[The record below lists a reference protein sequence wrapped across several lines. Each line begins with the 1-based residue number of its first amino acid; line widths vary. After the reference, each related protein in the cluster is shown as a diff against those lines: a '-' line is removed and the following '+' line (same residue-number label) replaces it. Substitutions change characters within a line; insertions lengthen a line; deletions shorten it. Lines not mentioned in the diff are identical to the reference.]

1 VTFFIGR
8 RDFITLLGGA
18 AAAWPLAARAQQ
30 PAMRVAGYLHTSTP
44 PEYARRAFIQGLS
57 EAGYSEG
64 QNIAIIYRFGE
75 SRPERLTDLANDLVQ
90 LGVEII
96 VTSGGSLA
104 TQAAKKTT
112 TRTPIVFIMGDAD
125 PVQAGIVAGLNR
137 PGGNITGISL
147 LGGALGPKRVEILRE
162 IVPGATVIA
171 VLVNPDNQNSA
182 PYADEVEAAIRAAGQ
197 RAIILRAASAGEFE
211 HAFALL
217 LEQKAGALIVTA
229 DNTFTREATRLT
241 ELAARR
247 QVPAI
252 YQWRD
257 FVTAGG
263 LISYGASLAEANRQA
278 GVYTG
283 RILKGDKP
291 ADLPVIQPTKFELVI
306 NLKTAK
312 ALGLEIPATVL
323 ARADEVIE

>member
-1 VTFFIGR
+1 MR
-8 RDFITLLGGA
+8 RREFITIFGGA
-18 AAAWPLAARAQQ
+18 AVAWPLAARAQQ
-30 PAMRVAGYLHTSTP
+30 PAIRVIGFLHTSTP
-44 PEYARRAFIQGLS
+44 PEHGRLAFIEGLS
-57 EAGYSEG
+57 EAGYREG
-64 QNIAIIYRFGE
+64 RNIAILYRFGE
-75 SRPERLTDLANDLVQ
+75 SRPERLPGLAIDLVRS
-90 LGVEII
+90 GVEAI

-104 TQAAKKTT
+104 THAAARATT
-112 TRTPIVFIMGDAD
+112 TIPIVFIMGDAD
-125 PVQAGIVAGLNR
+125 PVRAGIVASLSR
-137 PGGNITGISL
+137 PGGNITGLSL

-171 VLVNPDNQNSA
+171 VLVNPDNPNSA
-182 PYADEVEAAIRAAGQ
+182 PHANEVESAIQAAGQ
-197 RAIILRAASAGEFE
+197 RAVILRAASADQFE
-211 HAFALL
+211 RAFALL

-229 DNTFTREATRLT
+229 DNTFTRDPARLP
-241 ELAARR
+241 ELAARYR
-247 QVPAI
+247 VPTI

-263 LISYGASLAEANRQA
+263 LISYGASLTEANRQI

-291 ADLPVIQPTKFELVI
+291 ADLPVMQPIKFELVI

-312 ALGLEIPATVL
+312 ALGLEVPPTLL